1 MHIVL
6 YEIFDALTRLG
17 YDPKMNESETG
28 YTFNFNLEL
37 AICRFDVDSNLVTF
51 IVPCLLKTVNE
62 DSIEVV
68 RRINSRNHVGRLVNL
83 DGSAVSAVSS
93 FYVFND
99 KGVDTQVCFA
109 INDLNRLINDYF
121 TFLLEA

>member
-51 IVPCLLKTVNE
+51 IVPCLHKTVNE

-68 RRINSRNHVGRLVNL
+68 RRVNSRNHVGRLVNL

-99 KGVDTQVCFA
+99 KGVDSQVCFA

-121 TFLLEA
+121 TLLLEA